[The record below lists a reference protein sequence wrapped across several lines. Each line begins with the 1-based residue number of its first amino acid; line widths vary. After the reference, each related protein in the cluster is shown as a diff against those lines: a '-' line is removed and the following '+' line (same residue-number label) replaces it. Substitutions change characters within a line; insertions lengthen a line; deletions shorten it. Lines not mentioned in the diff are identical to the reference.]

1 MKDNNIG
8 QFLFTSP
15 FGLFALIADPKVEVV
30 TETINSK
37 EKIKPRWSMF
47 NLAKM
52 ITTQNIHYNYKK
64 FNRLPECRFREAN

>member
-1 MKDNNIG
+1 MLKNLMKVNNIG

-52 ITTQNIHYNYKK
+52 ITTQNIHYQ
-64 FNRLPECRFREAN
+64 LQEVQ

>member
-1 MKDNNIG
+1 MLKNLMKGNNIG

-30 TETINSK
+30 TETVSSK
-37 EKIKPRWSMF
+37 EKIKPSWSMF

-52 ITTQNIHYNYKK
+52 IITQNIHYQ
-64 FNRLPECRFREAN
+64 LQEVP